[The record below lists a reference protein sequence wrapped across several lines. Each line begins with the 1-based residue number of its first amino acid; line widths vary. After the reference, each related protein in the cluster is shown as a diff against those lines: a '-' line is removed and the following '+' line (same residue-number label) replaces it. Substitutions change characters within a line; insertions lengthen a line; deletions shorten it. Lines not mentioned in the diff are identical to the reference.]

1 MPTLN
6 IIALLLTFVS
16 LFGIC
21 FILSRTVFKDLE
33 GQSLTV
39 DNAKTLKPIEHFIS
53 RHKLTMMQITY
64 CVIAAIIVPC
74 LLIFANANWIVIIVL
89 TGVIS
94 VLAYFSPYFYYSRK
108 VVMRKVAYESKILDF
123 VLGINNGLRSGIAL
137 PQALEV
143 VGRDIGGVMQEELNI
158 ALYEY
163 RLGVDLP
170 EALQH
175 MQSRMPNENMQLLIT
190 SIALTQKSG
199 GSLSDILANLVV
211 TIRQRTSFQAKVK
224 TLTAQG
230 KFEAVVMASAP
241 FVAFVFLYV
250 LDSNLMYPLLTTP
263 LGIASIVVVIILE
276 SIGFFII
283 KKIITI
289 DA

>member
-1 MPTLN
+1 MPLIN
-6 IIALLLTFVS
+6 IITLILTFTS
-16 LFGIC
+16 LSVVC
-21 FILSRTVFKDLE
+21 FILSRTVFNDLE
-33 GQSLTV
+33 GQALTV
-39 DNAKTLKPIEHFIS
+39 DNAKELKPIEHFIS
-53 RHKLTMMQITY
+53 QRKLTMMQITY
-64 CVIAAIIVPC
+64 CLISSVIVFC
-74 LLIFANANWIVIIVL
+74 LLVFADAKWIVVIIFSAIGGL
-89 TGVIS
+89 
-94 VLAYFSPYFYYSRK
+94 LAFWTPFLYYARK
-108 VVMRKVAYESKILDF
+108 VTLRNLEYESKILDF

-137 PQALEV
+137 PQALEI

-163 RLGVDLP
+163 RLGVELT

-175 MQSRMPNENMQLLIT
+175 MHSRMPNENMQLLIT

-199 GSLSDILANLVV
+199 GSLSDILGNLVV

-230 KFEAVVMASAP
+230 KFEAIVMASAP
-241 FVAFVFLYV
+241 FVAFVFLYI

-263 LGIASIVVVIILE
+263 LGIASIVVVLILE
-276 SIGFFII
+276 AIGFFII

-289 DA
+289 EV